1 MPTSPD
7 VPSTGTRPPLALPDV
22 TAVWGPLAA
31 SWMLMGLEL
40 PVVSA
45 VMARLPQPEVSLAAY
60 GGVVFPTALII
71 ESPIIMLL
79 AASTALVR
87 DIQAYRLVRRFMFIT
102 AGSLVALHALVAF
115 TPLFDILAGHLL
127 AVPPETRE
135 PARIG
140 LRLMLPWVIA
150 IALRRT
156 EQGVLIR
163 SGRPHALTIGTAVRL
178 VSESAVLAAGLAYG
192 RLPGIVVGTGAVA
205 CGVTCEAIYAGIAVR
220 PALREL
226 RAVPPAAQPLT
237 MRAFMRFYTPLMVT
251 PLISFLAMPFGAAA
265 MSRMPRPLESLAV
278 WPVLSGASFTMR
290 SLGFAY
296 HEVVVSQLDRWRPV
310 PALRRFTVML
320 AVGSSAVL
328 LLAAA
333 TPVGLAWFSKLA
345 ALPSALIPLAIGGL
359 WWLALSPAATAWQS
373 YWQGALLHA
382 HRTRAVTESV
392 VVLLVVTTVV
402 LGAGVAGQGAPGVYF
417 AAAGL
422 LLGAVAQAAWL
433 GLRAQDAIRAVIARD
448 AAS

>member
-1 MPTSPD
+1 MPNPPADTSVPPREALSLRD
-7 VPSTGTRPPLALPDV
+7 VS
-22 TAVWGPLAA
+22 AVWGPLAA

-45 VMARLPQPEVSLAAY
+45 IMARLPLPEVSLAAY
-60 GGVVFPTALII
+60 GGLVFPTALII

-87 DIQAYRLVRRFMFIT
+87 DIHAYRLVRRFMFIV

-115 TPLFDILAGHLL
+115 TPLFDLIAGHLL

-135 PARIG
+135 PARLG

-163 SGRPHALTIGTAVRL
+163 SGRPHAVTIGTAVRL
-178 VSESAVLAAGLAYG
+178 ASESTVLFAGLAYG
-192 RLPGIVVGTGAVA
+192 RLPGIVVGTCAVS
-205 CGVTCEAIYAGIAVR
+205 CGVMCEALYATIAVR

-226 RAVPPAAQPLT
+226 RAAPPSEVPLT
-237 MRAFMRFYTPLMVT
+237 MRAFMRFYLPLMVT
-251 PLISFLAMPFGAAA
+251 PLINFLG
-265 MSRMPRPLESLAV
+265 MPRPLDSLAT

-296 HEVVVSQLDRWRPV
+296 NEVVVSQLDRFKPL
-310 PALRRFTVML
+310 PSLRRFTVL
-320 AVGSSAVL
+320 LSIGSSLVL
-328 LLAAA
+328 LAAAA
-333 TPVGLAWFSKLA
+333 TPVGLAWFATGS
-345 ALPSALIPLAIGGL
+345 ALPPALLPLAVGGL
-359 WWLALSPAATAWQS
+359 WWLALSPATTAWQS
-373 YWQGALLHA
+373 YWQGALVHSR
-382 HRTRAVTESV
+382 HTRGITESV
-392 VVLLVVTTVV
+392 IVVLVVTAVV
-402 LGAGVAGQGAPGVYF
+402 LAAGVAWQGSPGIYF

-422 LLGAVAQAAWL
+422 LLGGAAQAVWL
-433 GLRAQDAIRAVIARD
+433 GFRAQGALRAVDARD
-448 AAS
+448 APR